1 MQQLA
6 RKISAE
12 IGWGIP
18 SSIVLHLLLAFVLL
32 VRLPELPTA
41 QEQSVN
47 VELVPPPPP
56 TEEKPKQ
63 DQDKPAPAPPQ
74 AQAQKLAFES
84 ASNDPKDETP
94 EQPDVPPAAPEAS
107 EKPDEVPP
115 ATAEA
120 RNEQPQEDKQEAA
133 ELSAQSSNAGDTPGA
148 AAPAVENPP
157 VPQPKPEQEKPAAK
171 AVSEQKAEN
180 FKQARRLYSKDA
192 LSDPRVKQALGKLSP
207 TDRVI
212 QICSIEALE
221 QIRRR
226 QPGAF
231 PDMLARAG
239 GSVSNTGLT
248 VSNGAFRSRAQ
259 WYGVDFKCQIDA
271 EAMSIQSFSYAI
283 GHAIPE
289 SEWGA
294 RQLPRD

>member
-18 SSIVLHLLLAFVLL
+18 SSIILHLLLAFVLL

-56 TEEKPKQ
+56 AEEKPKPAE
-63 DQDKPAPAPPQ
+63 DKPAPAEQQVP
-74 AQAQKLAFES
+74 AQKLAFES

-94 EQPDVPPAAPEAS
+94 EQPDI
-107 EKPDEVPP
+107 PP

-120 RNEQPQEDKQEAA
+120 KEEQPLDSQQDAA
-133 ELSAQSSNAGDTPGA
+133 EPDAQSATAENANGI
-148 AAPAVENPP
+148 AAPAIENPP
-157 VPQPKPEQEKPAAK
+157 VPQPKPEQEKPAVASQQQAK
-171 AVSEQKAEN
+171 N

-221 QIRRR
+221 QIRHQ

-239 GSVSNTGLT
+239 GSVSGTGLT

-259 WYGVDFKCQIDA
+259 WYGVDFKCQVNA

-289 SEWGA
+289 SEWSA

>member
-18 SSIVLHLLLAFVLL
+18 SSIILHLLLAFVLL
-32 VRLPELPTA
+32 VRLPQLPTTP
-41 QEQSVN
+41 EQSVN

-56 TEEKPKQ
+56 DEEKPKQ
-63 DQDKPAPAPPQ
+63 DQSQPAPPPPQ

-84 ASNDPKDETP
+84 ASNDPKDEAP
-94 EQPDVPPAAPEAS
+94 EQSDVPPATSQTKE
-107 EKPDEVPP
+107 EQQPDAQS
-115 ATAEA
+115 ATAEDA
-120 RNEQPQEDKQEAA
+120 Y
-133 ELSAQSSNAGDTPGA
+133 LA

-157 VPQPKPEQEKPAAK
+157 VPQPKPDQQKPAAK
-171 AVSEQKAEN
+171 AASEEPGKN

-221 QIRRR
+221 QIRHQ

-239 GSVSNTGLT
+239 GSVSSTGLT

-259 WYGVDFKCQIDA
+259 WYGVDFKCHINA
-271 EAMSIQSFSYAI
+271 EAMAIQSFSYAI

>member
-1 MQQLA
+1 MF
-6 RKISAE
+6 AE

-18 SSIVLHLLLAFVLL
+18 SSIVLHLLLAIVLL

-56 TEEKPKQ
+56 AEDKPKQ
-63 DQDKPAPAPPQ
+63 DQEKPAPAQQQ

-84 ASNDPKDETP
+84 TSNDPKDEAP
-94 EQPDVPPAAPEAS
+94 EQPDVPPAAPETS
-107 EKPDEVPP
+107 EKPDETAPP
-115 ATAEA
+115 TTETK
-120 RNEQPQEDKQEAA
+120 NEQPQDKEQEAA
-133 ELSAQSSNAGDTPGA
+133 ELQAQSATAENANEA
-148 AAPAVENPP
+148 AAPPIQNPP
-157 VPQPKPEQEKPAAK
+157 IPQPKPEQAKPATK

-180 FKQARRLYSKDA
+180 FKQSRRLYSKDA

-221 QIRRR
+221 QIRRQ

-239 GSVSNTGLT
+239 GSVSNSGLT

-259 WYGVDFKCQIDA
+259 WYGVDFKCQVNA

>member
-18 SSIVLHLLLAFVLL
+18 SSIILHLLLAFVLL
-32 VRLPELPTA
+32 VRLPQLPTTP
-41 QEQSVN
+41 EQSVN

-56 TEEKPKQ
+56 AEEKPKQ
-63 DQDKPAPAPPQ
+63 EQSQPAPAEQQ

-84 ASNDPKDETP
+84 ASSDPKDKTP
-94 EQPDVPPAAPEAS
+94 EQPDVPPAASETKEEQQPEEA
-107 EKPDEVPP
+107 KPD
-115 ATAEA
+115 
-120 RNEQPQEDKQEAA
+120 
-133 ELSAQSSNAGDTPGA
+133 AQSASAEDANGA

-157 VPQPKPEQEKPAAK
+157 VPQPKPEQQKPAA
-171 AVSEQKAEN
+171 ASEQQAEN

-221 QIRRR
+221 QIRHQ

-239 GSVSNTGLT
+239 GSVSSTGLT

-259 WYGVDFKCQIDA
+259 WYGVDFKCQVNA

-289 SEWGA
+289 SEWGE

>member
-18 SSIVLHLLLAFVLL
+18 SSIILHLLLAFVLL
-32 VRLPELPTA
+32 VRLPQLPTTP
-41 QEQSVN
+41 EQSVK

-56 TEEKPKQ
+56 AEETPKQ
-63 DQDKPAPAPPQ
+63 DQSQPVPAEQQ

-84 ASNDPKDETP
+84 ASSDPKDDTP
-94 EQPDVPPAAPEAS
+94 EQSDVPPAAVETKEEQQPEEAQ
-107 EKPDEVPP
+107 PDAQS
-115 ATAEA
+115 ATAQDA
-120 RNEQPQEDKQEAA
+120 Y
-133 ELSAQSSNAGDTPGA
+133 LA

-157 VPQPKPEQEKPAAK
+157 VPQPKPNQQKPAAK
-171 AVSEQKAEN
+171 AASEEPGKN

-221 QIRRR
+221 QIRHQ

-239 GSVSNTGLT
+239 GSVSSTGLT

-259 WYGVDFKCQIDA
+259 WYGVDFKCQVNA

-289 SEWGA
+289 SEWGE